1 MTWES
6 AIEGF
11 LAWGRAERALS
22 VNTVSAYAA
31 DLRRLAGWMRGEGR
45 ATPADVVHADLS
57 AYMGALLDA
66 GLDKRSLARHR
77 TSFRQFFGQ
86 LRDEG
91 LLATDPSRLVEAP
104 RLPSRL
110 PATLSEA
117 QVAAIA
123 ESPDLQGRLGLRD
136 AAMIELLYGAG
147 LRVSELVGVPLAAVH
162 LGAGTVRVKG
172 KGGVERMVPMGETA
186 LQLLHR
192 YLREVRP
199 LHDASGTAKA
209 LFLSERGRGM
219 TRQNFFLR
227 LRRYAALAGVPDVHP
242 HQLRHAFAT
251 HLLTHG
257 ADLRAVQALLGH
269 ADIRTTQIYTHVERE
284 RLRRVHADAH
294 PRGKR

>member
-1 MTWES
+1 MTWET

-22 VNTVSAYAA
+22 DNTRAAYAA
-31 DLRRLAGWMRGEGR
+31 DLRRLATWMRAQGR
-45 ATPADVVHADLS
+45 ETPAEVAQADLS

-77 TSFRQFFGQ
+77 TSFRQLFGQ
-86 LRDEG
+86 LREEG
-91 LLATDPSRLVEAP
+91 LLAADPARLVEAP
-104 RLPSRL
+104 RQPMRL
-110 PATLSEA
+110 PDTLSEG

-123 ESPDLQGRLGLRD
+123 ESPDLQGPLGLRD

-147 LRVSELVGVPLAAVH
+147 LRVTELVTLPLASVH

-172 KGGVERMVPMGETA
+172 KGGVERQVPMGGSA
-186 LQLLHR
+186 LTLMQR
-192 YLREVRP
+192 YLAEVRP
-199 LHDASGTAKA
+199 LHDPRGGAKA

-219 TRQNFFLR
+219 TRQNFGLR
-227 LRRYAALAGVPDVHP
+227 LKRYAALAGVTDVHP

-251 HLLTHG
+251 HLLAHG

-284 RLRRVHADAH
+284 RLRAVHADAH
-294 PRGKR
+294 PRGR